1 MNIVSLAFYFILKV
15 VMLLVMGRALYKEWL
30 DKDKLVLLQGWKR
43 AGLTDV
49 QISQNMGVSVFTL
62 DKWKRNYSQIRQA
75 LKRGRSEINYIV
87 ENALLKKALEGNVT
101 AMIFFL
107 KNNWRDKYNDSQLSK
122 EEREL
127 VLANIKKTKAEA
139 RIKEAKAIIAER
151 LGDESNAKL
160 EELLNKIVQGDS
172 SGTTRFTDKETN

>member
-1 MNIVSLAFYFILKV
+1 M
-15 VMLLVMGRALYKEWL
+15 RARYTEWL
-30 DKDKLVLLQGWKR
+30 EKDKLLLIQGWKR
-43 AGLTDV
+43 DGLTDE
-49 QISQNMGVSVFTL
+49 QIARNMSINPRTL
-62 DKWKRNYSQIRQA
+62 EKWKANYEPIRQA
-75 LKRGRSEINYIV
+75 IKRGRTEVNFIV
-87 ENALLKKALEGNVT
+87 ENKLLKKALDGNTT
-101 AMIFFL
+101 AIIFWL

-127 VLANIKKTKAEA
+127 VLANIQKTKAEA

>member
-1 MNIVSLAFYFILKV
+1 MVLLA
-15 VMLLVMGRALYKEWL
+15 MARAMYKEWL
-30 DKDKLVLLQGWKR
+30 DKDRLMLLQGWKR
-43 AGLTDV
+43 DGLTDT
-49 QISQNMGVSVFTL
+49 QIAQKMGISISTL
-62 DKWKRNYSQIRQA
+62 DKWKRNHVQIRQA
-75 LKRGRSEINYIV
+75 LKRGREEINIIV
-87 ENALLKKALEGNVT
+87 ENALLKKALSGNTT

-127 VLANIKKTKAEA
+127 VLANIKKAKADA

>member
-1 MNIVSLAFYFILKV
+1 
-15 VMLLVMGRALYKEWL
+15 
-30 DKDKLVLLQGWKR
+30 
-43 AGLTDV
+43 
-49 QISQNMGVSVFTL
+49 MGVSVFTL

-127 VLANIKKTKAEA
+127 VLANIQKTKAEA

-160 EELLNKIVQGDS
+160 EELLNKIVQGDN
-172 SGTTRFTDKETN
+172 SGTTRFIDKETN